1 MIQISPFAVVQTT
14 EIGDNVKIDEFAVI
28 RDGVKIGR
36 NVIIHPHVVIN
47 PGVVIGDGVEIFSG
61 AVIGKEPKGAGAV
74 ARTPEFE
81 KRIVIGAECSIGPHA
96 IIFYDV
102 EIGPNTLI
110 GDGASIREKCRIGS
124 RCIISRYVTVNYN
137 TRIGDRTKIMDLT
150 HITGN
155 CVIGNDVFVSLMVG
169 MTNDNLAG
177 SAGYQEERIK
187 GPTIQDGAIIGA
199 SATLLPGVVI
209 GKKAMVGAGAVVTK
223 AVPPG
228 AVVKGVPARITGY
241 VGAKISGIPGAVK
254 VAPEPGIYETSVRGV
269 KVYRQKVVDDLRGKL
284 TVGELPEGL
293 PFVPKRYYV
302 IYGVPSREVR
312 GEHAHKTLHQFL
324 ICLAG
329 ECALI
334 LDDGDKREEII
345 LDDPSVGLYRPPM
358 IWGVQYKFSQDGVL
372 LVLASEGYDP
382 EDYIRDYDEF
392 LAAVREK
399 GERQ

>member
-1 MIQISPFAVVQTT
+1 MISDHAVVRSDR
-14 EIGDNVKIDEFAVI
+14 IGKGTVVHEFAVI
-28 RDGVKIGR
+28 EDGAVIGEEC
-36 NVIIHPHVVIN
+36 VVHPHVVVN
-47 PGVVIGDGVEIFSG
+47 KGVVIGDRTELFPG
-61 AVIGKEPKGAGAV
+61 AFIGKPPKGAGVV
-74 ARTPEFE
+74 ARPLDYQET
-81 KRIVIGAECSIGPHA
+81 VHIGNGCSIGPNA
-96 IIFYDV
+96 VVYYEV
-102 EIGPNTLI
+102 RIGNGCLI
-110 GDGASIREKCRIGS
+110 GDGASIREKCTIGDN
-124 RCIISRYVTVNYN
+124 CLISRYVTVNYN
-137 TRIGDRTKIMDLT
+137 TSIGPRTKIMDST

-155 CVIGNDVFVSLMVG
+155 MKIGSDVFISMLVST
-169 MTNDNLAG
+169 TNDNAMG
-177 SAGYQEERIK
+177 TIGYQDSRVI
-187 GPTIQDGAIIGA
+187 GPNIQDGAAIGGGA
-199 SATLLPGVVI
+199 VILPGVTI
-209 GKKAMVGAGAVVTK
+209 GKGAMVGAGAVVTK
-223 AVPPG
+223 DVPPG
-228 AVVKGVPARITGY
+228 AVVKGGPARITGY
-241 VGAKISGIPGAVK
+241 VGAKISAIPGAVK

-324 ICLAG
+324 VCLAG